1 MTVDWTNFNRLVQS
15 CGGEAR
21 HFMQDQWELHNNFD
35 VTSGRGECVPLV
47 YKWLQ
52 CQVRGEDFVNVAY
65 TPAGLSDIQRLAAE
79 YYGNPRAWGW
89 DNPHVDTVLRRSG
102 LVLECVVG
110 VSGIME
116 LVSEHIVDDRYYI
129 IMFGNH
135 VLSRPFQGH
144 IFGLETARNGVFFD
158 PAVGLAKLGT
168 VAWLCHFARLW
179 LPEYR
184 SSINQLDIGNI
195 AIRTYRHD
203 PVAANRPPT
212 PIALTW
218 Q

>member
-1 MTVDWTNFNRLVQS
+1 MEKFPASNGREWT
-15 CGGEAR
+15 
-21 HFMQDQWELHNNFD
+21 
-35 VTSGRGECVPLV
+35 
-47 YKWLQ
+47 
-52 CQVRGEDFVNVAY
+52 Y
-65 TPAGLSDIQRLAAE
+65 TAA
-79 YYGNPRAWGW
+79 P
-89 DNPHVDTVLRRSG
+89 T
-102 LVLECVVG
+102 
-110 VSGIME
+110 GIA
-116 LVSEHIVDDRYYI
+116 S
-129 IMFGNH
+129 
-135 VLSRPFQGH
+135 
-144 IFGLETARNGVFFD
+144 
-158 PAVGLAKLGT
+158 KLGT